1 MMPVEVR
8 LAMLAKVM
16 NLHPLEATVL
26 PALIDKCLE
35 KQDVIN
41 DKHKFIS
48 ECFDNKE
55 LHRYLKGICT
65 DVAIEQY
72 SSNEVEVV
80 YV

>member
-1 MMPVEVR
+1 MPVEVR

-35 KQDVIN
+35 KQSVIS

-55 LHRYLKGICT
+55 LQRYLKGICT

-72 SSNEVEVV
+72 SNEVEVV